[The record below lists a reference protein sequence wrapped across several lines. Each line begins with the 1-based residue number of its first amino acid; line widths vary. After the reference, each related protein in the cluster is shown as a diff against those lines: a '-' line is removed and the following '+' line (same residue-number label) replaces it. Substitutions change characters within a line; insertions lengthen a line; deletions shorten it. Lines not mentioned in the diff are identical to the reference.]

1 MSITSGGGAHGLNPL
16 VGWRRRDRKER
27 SGPTSK
33 YCVSARAC
41 VRVCVDVC
49 VGMRLN
55 LSEDQP
61 FVSPSSDFYA
71 RCRAS
76 ISRNNVADFTPTLNS
91 IPADC
96 RGRRW
101 QEELHNYS
109 LMVCG

>member
-1 MSITSGGGAHGLNPL
+1 MSITSGGGDKAPNPL
-16 VGWRRRDRKER
+16 VGWRRRVRKER

-33 YCVSARAC
+33 YCVCVAC
-41 VRVCVDVC
+41 VCVRAYVY

-55 LSEDQP
+55 LPEDQP

-76 ISRNNVADFTPTLNS
+76 ISRSNVLELTSTPNS
-91 IPADC
+91 IYADC
-96 RGRRW
+96 RGRCL

-109 LMVCG
+109 IMVCG